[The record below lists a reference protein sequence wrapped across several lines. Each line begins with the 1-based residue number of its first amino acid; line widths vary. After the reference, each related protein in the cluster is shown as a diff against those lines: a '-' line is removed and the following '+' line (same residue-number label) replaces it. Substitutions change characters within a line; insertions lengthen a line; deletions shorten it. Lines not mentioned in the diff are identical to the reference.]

1 MGMEDILTKM
11 DFIILEILRIVHSM
25 AMELNITQTDRSK
38 IKANGK
44 MANFYIN
51 ELIII

>member
-1 MGMEDILTKM
+1 MEDILTKM
-11 DFIILEILRIVHSM
+11 DFTILEILRIVLSM
-25 AMELNITQTDRSK
+25 ALELNITQTDPSK

-51 ELIII
+51 EFIII